1 MKNKTLIKYRII
13 NKDALCIELFNDF
26 IRHQIVTKCWR
37 KENSKWIIKDAPFVD
52 DWTKDDYKILVS
64 HLENTINTSGLVY
77 GAFYDNKLKGFVSVE
92 SEIFD
97 NEQQY
102 CDLSSIHI
110 FENMRGNGIG
120 KTIS

>member
-1 MKNKTLIKYRII
+1 MKIENMTLIKYRII
-13 NKDALCIELFNDF
+13 NKDELSVELFNDF
-26 IRHQIVTKCWR
+26 IRHQIVAKCWR
-37 KENSKWIIKDAPFVD
+37 KENSKWTIKDVPFID

-64 HLENTINTSGLVY
+64 CLENTINTGVLVY

-97 NEQQY
+97 DEQQY

-110 FENMRGNGIG
+110 
-120 KTIS
+120 S